1 MVTASIYFSFVYFFA
16 LRARGTNPGFIMETF
31 TGCVS
36 TEAENF
42 EGFDFAALTLHPS
55 MVNVFKIVTAFSKLS
70 FVS

>member
-1 MVTASIYFSFVYFFA
+1 
-16 LRARGTNPGFIMETF
+16 METF